1 MNRLKKRF
9 EYQWVIVACCF
20 LMIFTVLGFAST
32 PRKLYMAVVPE
43 TLGIDYGPYS
53 LTDSFRYIATAITN
67 LFFGTMIVRFGPR
80 KLIGAGFGFL
90 AGALLLYSA
99 AEALPQI
106 YLAGAL
112 LGVGMTFTGTTMSSY
127 AINLWC
133 REKKGTITGL
143 VLCANGLGGAVA
155 TQILAPIIHAG
166 AFSYR
171 NAYRLSALI
180 LLVVGVVIV
189 LLFRNSPQEDAARSG
204 LSPKKAKAGT
214 WDGMTLQQA
223 LRKPYFYAAAVS
235 IFLTGM
241 VLQSIV
247 GSDANHMTHAG
258 LDKTAIA
265 AALSIHSLALA
276 LCKFSTGVIYDRKG
290 LRTTMLLC
298 DGAALVTLLLL
309 IFIND
314 SASGRAMAVMYSV
327 ISAMALPLET
337 IMLPLIAMDLFGHRA
352 YSKIMG
358 IFVSVNTFGYA
369 TGTPLMNLMFDLTGT
384 YRPTM
389 LVLVVILIGVGIT
402 MQFVITAA
410 RKTRTAA

>member
-67 LFFGTMIVRFGPR
+67 LFFGTTIVRFGPR
-80 KLIGAGFGFL
+80 KLIGAGFGLL

-189 LLFRNSPQEDAARSG
+189 LLFRNSPQEDAARPG

-214 WDGMTLQQA
+214 WNGMTLQQA

-337 IMLPLIAMDLFGHRA
+337 IMLPLITADLFGQKA
-352 YSKIMG
+352 YAQMLG
-358 IFVSVNTFGYA
+358 IVVAVNTAGYSFGP
-369 TGTPLMNLMFDLTGT
+369 PLTNYIFDAIGT
-384 YRPTM
+384 YVPVFWAY
-389 LVLVVILIGVGIT
+389 VLVMVLVT
-402 MQFVITAA
+402 SLFMYALAA
-410 RKTRTAA
+410 AKREKNA

>member
-189 LLFRNSPQEDAARSG
+189 LLFRNSPQEDAARPG

-214 WDGMTLQQA
+214 WNGMTLQQA

-337 IMLPLIAMDLFGHRA
+337 IMLPLITADLFGQKA
-352 YSKIMG
+352 YAQMLG
-358 IFVSVNTFGYA
+358 IVVAVNTAGYSFGP
-369 TGTPLMNLMFDLTGT
+369 PLTNYIFDAIGT
-384 YRPTM
+384 YVPVFWAY
-389 LVLVVILIGVGIT
+389 VLVMVLVT
-402 MQFVITAA
+402 SLFMYALAA
-410 RKTRTAA
+410 AKREKNA

>member
-189 LLFRNSPQEDAARSG
+189 LLFRNSPQEDAARPG

-337 IMLPLIAMDLFGHRA
+337 IMLPLITADLFGQKA
-352 YSKIMG
+352 YAQMLG
-358 IFVSVNTFGYA
+358 IVVAVNTAGYSFGP
-369 TGTPLMNLMFDLTGT
+369 PLTNYIFDAIGT
-384 YRPTM
+384 YVPVFWAY
-389 LVLVVILIGVGIT
+389 VLVMVLVT
-402 MQFVITAA
+402 SLFMYALAA
-410 RKTRTAA
+410 AKREKNA

>member
-9 EYQWVIVACCF
+9 GYQWVIVACCF

-43 TLGIDYGPYS
+43 ALGIDYGPYS
-53 LTDSFRYIATAITN
+53 LTDSFRYIATAVTN

-80 KLIGAGFGFL
+80 RMIGAGFL
-90 AGALLLYSA
+90 LVASALLLYSFA
-99 AEALPQI
+99 DRLPLI
-106 YLAGAL
+106 YLAGLL
-112 LGVGMTFTGTTMSSY
+112 LGTGLTFTSTTMSSY
-127 AINLWC
+127 AINRWC
-133 REKKGTITGL
+133 KENKGTITGL
-143 VLCANGLGGAVA
+143 VLCANGLGGATA
-155 TQILAPIIHAG
+155 TQILSPMINAA
-166 AFSYR
+166 SYR

-180 LLVVGVVIV
+180 LLAVGALIV
-189 LLFRNSPQEDAARSG
+189 LLFRNSPADDASSPG
-204 LSPKKAKAGT
+204 ISPKKARQGT
-214 WDGMTLQQA
+214 WEGMTLQQA
-223 LRKPYFYAAAVS
+223 LHKPYFYAAAVS

-241 VLQSIV
+241 VLQSVV
-247 GSDANHMTHAG
+247 GSDANHMSHAG

-337 IMLPLIAMDLFGHRA
+337 IMLPLITADLFGQKA
-352 YSKIMG
+352 YAQMLG
-358 IFVSVNTFGYA
+358 IVVAINTAGYSVGPPLTNFIFDTIDTYVPVFWAYILVMLLVTALFMYA
-369 TGTPLMNLMFDLTGT
+369 L
-384 YRPTM
+384 
-389 LVLVVILIGVGIT
+389 
-402 MQFVITAA
+402 AA
-410 RKTRTAA
+410 AKREKNA

>member
-180 LLVVGVVIV
+180 LLMVGVVIV
-189 LLFRNSPQEDAARSG
+189 LLFRNSPQEDAARPG

-214 WDGMTLQQA
+214 WDGVTLQQA

-290 LRTTMLLC
+290 LRPTMLLC

-337 IMLPLIAMDLFGHRA
+337 IMLPLITADLFGQKA
-352 YSKIMG
+352 YAQMLG
-358 IFVSVNTFGYA
+358 IVVAVNTAGYSFGP
-369 TGTPLMNLMFDLTGT
+369 PLTNYIFDAIGT
-384 YRPTM
+384 YVPVFWAY
-389 LVLVVILIGVGIT
+389 VLVMVLVT
-402 MQFVITAA
+402 SLFMYALAA
-410 RKTRTAA
+410 AKREKNA

>member
-1 MNRLKKRF
+1 MNRLKKHF

-189 LLFRNSPQEDAARSG
+189 LLFRNSPQEDAARPG

-337 IMLPLIAMDLFGHRA
+337 IMLPLITADLFGQKA
-352 YSKIMG
+352 YAQMLG
-358 IFVSVNTFGYA
+358 IVVAVNTAGYSFGP
-369 TGTPLMNLMFDLTGT
+369 PLTNYIFDAIGT
-384 YRPTM
+384 YVPVFWAY
-389 LVLVVILIGVGIT
+389 VLVMVLVT
-402 MQFVITAA
+402 SLFMYALAA
-410 RKTRTAA
+410 AKREKNA